1 MRIISALV
9 LAALVVVTAPTPAQA
24 QVLGTYFWQ
33 LAPLGS
39 VLNLTITQK
48 GSLFIVEGFEA
59 QCGGNNSLPLTGSA
73 VVQANGTV
81 MLGLT
86 SINETGR
93 GLHTRAYFSSGNNFN
108 GTWADN
114 TGYFNQPF
122 TLRNS
127 GAPVCPGG
135 LRTGPT
141 SPDENP
147 AASGSAAAALDSK
160 KR

>member
-1 MRIISALV
+1 MRTISAFV
-9 LAALVVVTAPTPAQA
+9 LAALVVVAAPTSAQA
-24 QVLGTYFWQ
+24 QVLGTYYWQ

-73 VVQANGTV
+73 VIQANGTV
-81 MLGLT
+81 MFGLT
-86 SINETGR
+86 SINENGR
-93 GLHTRAYFSSGNNFN
+93 GLHTRAYFSAGSNFN

-122 TLRNS
+122 TFRSS

-141 SPDENP
+141 SGDENP
-147 AASGSAAAALDSK
+147 AALGGGAAALDAK
-160 KR
+160 KQ

>member
-1 MRIISALV
+1 MRIISASL
-9 LAALVVVTAPTPAQA
+9 LAALVMVATPASVQA
-24 QVLGTYFWQ
+24 QVLGTYYWQ

-39 VLNLTITQK
+39 VVNLTITQK

-86 SINETGR
+86 SINENGR
-93 GLHTRAYFSSGNNFN
+93 GLHTRAYFSSGSNFN

-122 TLRNS
+122 TLRSS

-141 SPDENP
+141 SGDEQP
-147 AASGSAAAALDSK
+147 AAFGAAAGALDGEK
-160 KR
+160 Q